1 MHSILPYKMT
11 ISKNGKRNIIFPVS
25 ILFRMALCIFILF
38 SCKKNDPKEVE
49 ALTKKTIPTEV
60 ATGIE
65 AIYSDSAKVRAKLSA
80 PVMIR
85 TLTDSPIV
93 EMPKSLEILFYD
105 ADLKVTSKLRANH
118 GIRYI
123 KRNVTIVKGNVV
135 VINVQGDTMNT
146 EEMAWNETTD
156 KVTSNKFVK
165 VKTKEEIILAEG
177 FESDINFTKYNFYK
191 IKGTISVKHDE

>member
-1 MHSILPYKMT
+1 MQRLDSDKYNKTKSRKRKFSIPFVFLSGIGCGLLIM
-11 ISKNGKRNIIFPVS
+11 I
-25 ILFRMALCIFILF
+25 

-49 ALTKKTIPTEV
+49 ALTKKTIPTEM

-80 PVMIR
+80 PVMVR
-85 TLTDSPIV
+85 TLTDSPVV
-93 EMPKSLEILFYD
+93 EMPKNLEILFYD
-105 ADLKVTSKLRANH
+105 ANLKVTSKLRANY

-123 KRNVTIVKGNVV
+123 KRNITKVKGNVV
-135 VINVQGDTMNT
+135 VVNVKGDTMNT
-146 EEMAWNETTD
+146 EEMTWNETTD

-177 FESDINFTKYNFYK
+177 FESDINFTKYVFYK
-191 IKGTISVKHDE
+191 IKGTIAVKHED